1 MNETEDRKAVE
12 PADTWAASKDETKT
26 ASHAGVY
33 VFGVSLFAIVCAVL
47 FLALKNTVGWVIAL
61 AIGAVAGLLAIM
73 TFRICPQWERVTIL
87 KLGKFDRVAGPGLYI
102 VVPII
107 ESAAISVDQRIRTSA
122 FSAEE
127 VLTADLVPVDVDAII
142 FWMVW
147 DPKKACLEVE
157 NYPRAVMW
165 SAQTALRDAIGII
178 NLSDLSMRRKS
189 IDVNLEKILTE
200 KCEAWGITVL
210 SVEIRDISIPRDLQD
225 SLSKEAQAEREKN
238 ARVILAEV
246 EKNISEM
253 MVDAAEPYVGNPE
266 AMQLRSFS
274 LMQDIARKGNSF
286 VVVPNAVANTIVP
299 ANGTLPSAPSADA
312 DAHQA

>member
-1 MNETEDRKAVE
+1 MFEEETMNKAEESNISEVPDLWETPKD
-12 PADTWAASKDETKT
+12 DTKSASR
-26 ASHAGVY
+26 AGVHM
-33 VFGVSLFAIVCAVL
+33 FATAL
-47 FLALKNTVGWVIAL
+47 FLTVAAILLLALHQPLGWIVASVIAVVVAIL
-61 AIGAVAGLLAIM
+61 AILTL
-73 TFRICPQWERVTIL
+73 RICPQWERVTIL
-87 KLGKFDRVAGPGLYI
+87 KLGKFDRVAGPGLYAVI
-102 VVPII
+102 PFI

-238 ARVILAEV
+238 ARIILAEV

-266 AMQLRSFS
+266 AMQLRSFN
-274 LMQDIARKGNSF
+274 LMQDIARKGNNF
-286 VVVPNAVANTIVP
+286 VVVPNAVSNAI
-299 ANGTLPSAPSADA
+299 GLSAPATKED
-312 DAHQA
+312 